1 VERLGRDRRLNLR
14 IDIPYGD
21 SSKSFGIPES
31 RLSWIISP
39 KEVIGVPD
47 EEAEIVHAIRNP
59 IGSPTLTE
67 SVVQKGRETVI
78 LVDDQTRATPQ
89 RRVLP
94 LLLNELN
101 RAGVADEEITIVI
114 ALGTHRH
121 MTEEE
126 CLLRF
131 GAEVMGRV
139 KVINHAFDDPS
150 QLVSLGETASGTPIS
165 VNRRYHES
173 DISIA
178 VGNIIP
184 HIYAGWAGGGKMVQ
198 PGVCG
203 PETTAATHLAAARVV
218 PQILGTLD
226 NPVRKEIDEVA
237 QRSGLAMIVNT
248 VLNSQ
253 GRIVKVVAG
262 HVVEAFW
269 AGVRR
274 AGPIYTVGMGEYPDM
289 VIASSHPADLDLWQA
304 VKALIHGALMT
315 REGGTLILVTPCPEG
330 VASQHP
336 ILLQLGDAPPA
347 EVQRRMKEMEPTD
360 LIGAATQMAIGAVRE
375 RVEVVI
381 VSDGL
386 KEEEAR
392 RLGFQYA
399 PHLQEALEA
408 ALTRYGAGARV
419 GVLTHGG
426 EVASMSRK

>member
-1 VERLGRDRRLNLR
+1 MH
-14 IDIPYGD
+14 IDIPYGEGTKGFD
-21 SSKSFGIPES
+21 LPES

-39 KEVIGVPD
+39 KEVAGVPD
-47 EEAEIVHAIRNP
+47 EEAEIVRAIRNP
-59 IGSPTLTE
+59 IGAPRLAE
-67 SVVQKGRETVI
+67 LVAQKGKETVI

-89 RRVLP
+89 KRVLP

-101 RAGVADEEITIVI
+101 RAGVADEEIMLLI

-121 MTEEE
+121 MTEGE

-131 GAEVMGRV
+131 GPEVIDRV

-150 QLVSLGETASGTPIS
+150 QLVSLGKTASGTPIS
-165 VNRRYHES
+165 VNRRYLES

-203 PETTAATHLAAARVV
+203 PETTAATHLTAATMF
-218 PQILGTLD
+218 PQIVATLD
-226 NPVRKEIDEVA
+226 NPIKKEIDEVA
-237 QRSGLAMIVNT
+237 LRSGLTMIVNT

-253 GRIVKVVAG
+253 RRIVKVVVG
-262 HVVEAFW
+262 HLVEAFR
-269 AGVRR
+269 AGVRE
-274 AGPIYTVGMGEYPDM
+274 AEPIYTVEIEEYPNI
-289 VIASSHPADLDLWQA
+289 VIASSYPADLDLWQA
-304 VKALIHGALMT
+304 AKALIHGALMT

-330 VASQHP
+330 VSTQHP
-336 ILLQLGDAPPA
+336 IVLQLGDAPPA
-347 EVQRRMKEMEPTD
+347 ETKRKMKRMEPAES
-360 LIGAATQMAIGAVRE
+360 IGAATHMAIGAVRE
-375 RVEVVI
+375 RVSVVI

-386 KEEEAR
+386 QEKEAR

-399 PHLQEALEA
+399 PHPQEALEA
-408 ALTRYGAGARV
+408 ALARHGVRAKV

-426 EVASMSRK
+426 DMAPLRRV

>member
-1 VERLGRDRRLNLR
+1 LH
-14 IDIPYGD
+14 IDIPYGE
-21 SSKSFGIPES
+21 SSKSFDLPDS

-39 KEVIGVPD
+39 KEVGGVPD
-47 EEAEIVHAIRNP
+47 EEAEILRAIRNP
-59 IGSPTLTE
+59 IGAPTLTE
-67 SVVQKGRETVI
+67 LVAQKGREMVI

-89 RRVLP
+89 KRVLP

-101 RAGVADEEITIVI
+101 RAGVADGEITILI

-126 CLLRF
+126 CLLRL

-139 KVINHAFDDPS
+139 EVIDHAFDDPS
-150 QLVSLGETASGTPIS
+150 QLVSLGETASGIPIS

-203 PETTAATHLAAARVV
+203 PETTAATHMAAASMA
-218 PQILGTLD
+218 PQILATLD
-226 NPVRKEIDEVA
+226 NPIRREIDEVA
-237 QRSGLAMIVNT
+237 QRSGLTMIVNT

-253 GRIVKVVAG
+253 KRIVKVVAG
-262 HVVEAFW
+262 HVVEALR
-269 AGVRR
+269 AGVKE
-274 AGPIYTVGMGEYPDM
+274 AEPIYTVEIGDYPDI
-289 VIASSHPADLDLWQA
+289 VIASSYPADLDLWQA
-304 VKALIHGALMT
+304 GKALIHGALMT
-315 REGGTLILVTPCPEG
+315 REVGTLILVTPCPEG

-336 ILLQLGDAPPA
+336 IVLQLGDASPA
-347 EVQRRMKEMEPTD
+347 QIQRKMKQMEPAD
-360 LIGAATQMAIGAVRE
+360 LIGAATHIAIGAVRE
-375 RVEVVI
+375 RVKVII

-392 RLGFQYA
+392 RLGFRYA
-399 PHLQEALEA
+399 PDLQDALKA
-408 ALTRYGAGARV
+408 ALTSHGAGAKV

-426 EVASMSRK
+426 DVAPRGTL

>member
-1 VERLGRDRRLNLR
+1 MH
-14 IDIPYGD
+14 IDIPYGE
-21 SSKSFGIPES
+21 SSKSFDLPDS

-39 KEVIGVPD
+39 KEVAGVPD
-47 EEAEIVHAIRNP
+47 EEAEILHAIRNP
-59 IGSPTLTE
+59 IGAPRLAE
-67 SVVQKGRETVI
+67 LVAQKGRETVI
-78 LVDDQTRATPQ
+78 LADDQTRATPQ
-89 RRVLP
+89 KRVLP

-101 RAGVADEEITIVI
+101 RAGVADGEITILI

-131 GAEVMGRV
+131 GVEVMDRV
-139 KVINHAFDDPS
+139 EVIDHAFDDPS
-150 QLVSLGETASGTPIS
+150 QLVSLGETASGIPIS

-203 PETTAATHLAAARVV
+203 PETTAATHLAAASVV
-218 PQILGTLD
+218 PLILATLD
-226 NPVRKEIDEVA
+226 NPIRREIDEVA
-237 QRSGLAMIVNT
+237 QRSGLTMIVNT
-248 VLNSQ
+248 VLNSRR
-253 GRIVKVVAG
+253 RIVKVVAG
-262 HVVEAFW
+262 HIVEAFR
-269 AGVRR
+269 AGVRE
-274 AGPIYTVGMGEYPDM
+274 AGPIYTVEIGEYPDI

-304 VKALIHGALMT
+304 AKALIHGALMT

-336 ILLQLGDAPPA
+336 IVLQLGDASPA
-347 EVQRRMKEMEPTD
+347 QIQREMKQMEPAD
-360 LIGAATQMAIGAVRE
+360 LIGAATHIAVGAVRE
-375 RVEVVI
+375 RVKVVI

-399 PHLQEALEA
+399 PHLQEALKA
-408 ALTRYGAGARV
+408 ALARHGAGAKV

-426 EVASMSRK
+426 DVAPRGTV